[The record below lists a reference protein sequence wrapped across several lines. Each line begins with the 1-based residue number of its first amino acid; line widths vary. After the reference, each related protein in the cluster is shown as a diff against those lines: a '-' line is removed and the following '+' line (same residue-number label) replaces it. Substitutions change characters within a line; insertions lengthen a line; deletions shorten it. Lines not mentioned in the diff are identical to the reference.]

1 MRLGGIKFC
10 WSETNKK
17 YQLVKCNQDGVT
29 EFVVAFFDRHKE
41 GYDMRTV
48 GSRFFEV
55 GVDACRVASFAIE
68 FLNKSFGSD
77 FDDGLL
83 DNPLRKN

>member
-1 MRLGGIKFC
+1 MRLGDIEFC

-17 YQLVKCNQDGVT
+17 YQLVKRDQEGKTLYVI
-29 EFVVAFFDRHKE
+29 AFFDRHEE

-48 GSRFFEV
+48 GSRFFKA
-55 GVDACRVASFAIE
+55 GIDAWNVALCAIE
-68 FLNKSFGSD
+68 FLNKV
-77 FDDGLL
+77 FDDDTDDKLL